1 MGLRVEVRA
10 LLFLDLALSL
20 FCIRWL
26 SFCACAW
33 ALLVHVRV
41 GVGLQT
47 TGVLMGLQVEVR
59 ALLFLGLDLAL
70 SLFCFRWLSFCT
82 CAWALLVHVRVG
94 VGLETTVS

>member
-1 MGLRVEVRA
+1 MRVRVGLETTGVLMGLRVEVRA

-26 SFCACAW
+26 FFYA
-33 ALLVHVRV
+33 
-41 GVGLQT
+41 
-47 TGVLMGLQVEVR
+47 
-59 ALLFLGLDLAL
+59 
-70 SLFCFRWLSFCT
+70 